1 MSSANPLVISV
12 QLLQQIVS
20 AVIQLLM
27 IHFTFMKGTAILHV
41 QVKHTKMAIN
51 VWLAVLPITVKH
63 AQVAQAHALP
73 ALEV

>member
-1 MSSANPLVISV
+1 
-12 QLLQQIVS
+12 
-20 AVIQLLM
+20 
-27 IHFTFMKGTAILHV
+27 MKGTAILHV